1 MSRKSYPSVCWGYSI
16 FLEPRQSNVRRKPLL
31 GISVNKGKREGN
43 RSLPPYVCQDGVEYN
58 DRHKRPRQGT
68 MSYGSQAQGGRAEE
82 QRLYDQAQ
90 QSPYRHHCTRCH
102 EDAPHHRGHKRGSN
116 TEADLCERC
125 ASSRK
130 APVTE
135 GAQGAQLQEEGQQKV
150 GSLQQLQHVHAP
162 SF

>member
-68 MSYGSQAQGGRAEE
+68 MSYGTKLKAAEPKNSACMTK
-82 QRLYDQAQ
+82 RS
-90 QSPYRHHCTRCH
+90 SPPTGTTARGATKMPHTTAATSG
-102 EDAPHHRGHKRGSN
+102 APIPRPIF
-116 TEADLCERC
+116 
-125 ASSRK
+125 ASVVL
-130 APVTE
+130 PVVKP
-135 GAQGAQLQEEGQQKV
+135 Q
-150 GSLQQLQHVHAP
+150 
-162 SF
+162 